1 MVENLCS
8 SYSEVIA
15 IVDEKYYAFPNI
27 DHLAAAKDIEG
38 RVVKTLEIVALILAW
53 KSENFREL
61 ASKDSLGLVR
71 GLTPGRAWMES
82 NFHFSRIA
90 IFTLGACLN
99 TISKPLGS
107 NFAILTPEG
116 RQAPLRWLGYTI

>member
-1 MVENLCS
+1 MATNISLMNIYHANGTNFDLNLIS
-8 SYSEVIA
+8 SLLLPEHDPKIQ
-15 IVDEKYYAFPNI
+15 
-27 DHLAAAKDIEG
+27 
-38 RVVKTLEIVALILAW
+38 
-53 KSENFREL
+53 KSQ
-61 ASKDSLGLVR
+61 KGLVR

-116 RQAPLRWLGYTI
+116 HQAPLRWLGYTI